1 MLYSNP
7 NPEEIILYDDGS
19 SYNLEVTVGSNASYN
34 TQYKIS
40 EDNTLYTSSINV
52 RFENGLDVFAGT
64 PINSGTK
71 LVLSCKDRNLS
82 ANKEITIPNVGKAT
96 LDGTLSQDQ
105 NGQWTLSENG
115 KIYLYEF
122 GVEKLFTATNSVN
135 TTKTEEFAV
144 ENRKVDIDW
153 TNENQYKYYLYYDYL
168 EEEFF
173 ISANSWRGFGQIYFD
188 TEEIAQQAI
197 KIFKDELLWYFTEYR
212 DSL

>member
-1 MLYSNP
+1 MKNAKLVIDGKEIEVLIS
-7 NPEEIILYDDGS
+7 EE
-19 SYNLEVTVGSNASYN
+19 NLEKLTDKRATGYERVRYGSTYYTENCGTAVACTEYTEYSKSCENAYESGNYYSHPKVAANN
-34 TQYKIS
+34 TRA
-40 EDNTLYTSSINV
+40 DNLM
-52 RFENGLDVFAGT
+52 RQL
-64 PINSGTK
+64 
-71 LVLSCKDRNLS
+71 RR
-82 ANKEITIPNVGKAT
+82 
-96 LDGTLSQDQ
+96 
-105 NGQWTLSENG
+105 
-115 KIYLYEF
+115 
-122 GVEKLFTATNSVN
+122 
-135 TTKTEEFAV
+135 FAV